1 VTGKYGEKM
10 IILVRAT
17 VLTVGLN
24 GKNEV
29 LEELPIR
36 VIAKQFGLEAV
47 SSLKNE
53 KFDGVI
59 SRWDLDDMADGWFLK
74 RLRVAKPDIAL
85 VALVRPGDRMQEIAA
100 RSLGVRAVLTDDE
113 NDEFFRETVADV
125 LGIREIIRIK
135 SVSRGKR

>member
-1 VTGKYGEKM
+1 MTGKYGEKM